1 MLMAPDPCDSGST
14 TGASSAGGNPR
25 LSWDGHA
32 MRRRYLVT
40 YDIADEKRLKKV
52 FKVMKDYGDHL
63 QFSVFLCDLNEV
75 EKIRMEGA
83 IRNFM
88 NEKSDQVLIVDLGIA
103 TRQVDEENFYALGR
117 PLVFQPRAKI
127 V

>member
-1 MLMAPDPCDSGST
+1 
-14 TGASSAGGNPR
+14 
-25 LSWDGHA
+25 

-40 YDIADEKRLKKV
+40 YDITDEKRLKKV

-63 QFSVFLCDLNEV
+63 QFSVFLCDLNEI
-75 EKIRMEGA
+75 EKICMEST

-88 NEKSDQVLIVDLGIA
+88 NEKSDQVLIVDLGVA
-103 TRQVDEENFYALGR
+103 SRQVDEESFYALGR

>member
-1 MLMAPDPCDSGST
+1 
-14 TGASSAGGNPR
+14 
-25 LSWDGHA
+25 

>member
-1 MLMAPDPCDSGST
+1 
-14 TGASSAGGNPR
+14 
-25 LSWDGHA
+25 

-63 QFSVFLCDLNEV
+63 QFSVFLCDLNEI
-75 EKIRMEGA
+75 EKIRMESA
-83 IRNFM
+83 IRSFM

-103 TRQVDEENFYALGR
+103 TRQVDEESFYALGR